1 MTAGSRSVEV
11 KVGGTSRT
19 FTAFEDL
26 KFEADVQRQAIR
38 SIEAESLTVNPR
50 DVEAWRRLER
60 RAADLLA
67 VLSAMDAWIDA
78 DNADLDAEIEAAR
91 AVVRQI

>member
-11 KVGGTSRT
+11 KVGDTSRT

-38 SIEAESLTVNPR
+38 SIEAEALTVNPR
-50 DVEAWRRLER
+50 DVEAWGRLER

-67 VLSAMDAWIDA
+67 VLTAMDAWMAADDA
-78 DNADLDAEIEAAR
+78 ILDAEIEAAR
-91 AVVRQI
+91 SVIRQI

>member
-1 MTAGSRSVEV
+1 MTNGSRSVEV
-11 KVGGTSRT
+11 KVGDTSRT

-26 KFEADVQRQAIR
+26 EFEANVQRQAIR
-38 SIEAESLTVNPR
+38 SIEAGSLTTNPR
-50 DVEAWRRLER
+50 DVEAWQRLEQ

-67 VLSAMDAWIDA
+67 VLTAMDTWIAA
-78 DNADLDAEIEAAR
+78 DNAILDAEIEAAR